1 MSIYSIVTGKEIQ
14 IEKENKYLS
23 NMQQLYR
30 HIFFEILN
38 LPNKKIMEYSSYRR
52 TSMYVWK
59 SDDID
64 CKQQCLSWLPLNISS
79 NLKVSS

>member
-38 LPNKKIMEYSSYRR
+38 LPNNSPIQFQMLQNYIFIFHVTR
-52 TSMYVWK
+52 
-59 SDDID
+59 
-64 CKQQCLSWLPLNISS
+64 
-79 NLKVSS
+79 